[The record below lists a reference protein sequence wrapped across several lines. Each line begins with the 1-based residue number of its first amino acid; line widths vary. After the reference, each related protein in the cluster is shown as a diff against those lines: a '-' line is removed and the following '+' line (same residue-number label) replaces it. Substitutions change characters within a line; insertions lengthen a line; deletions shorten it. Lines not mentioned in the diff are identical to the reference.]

1 MEFLWAPWRMEF
13 ILKPK
18 PSECVLC
25 EKLGENNDE
34 ANYILL
40 RAKNNFV
47 IMNSWPYN
55 PGHLMVAPLRHVA
68 VPEELQDEEMFE
80 HHDIVRRC
88 LRAIRQVLNPGGFNI
103 GMNVGKTAG
112 AGIADH
118 IHTHIVPRWEGDV
131 NFMPVIND
139 SRVVPEALASTYER
153 LKGQI

>member
-25 EKLGENNDE
+25 EKLRENTDE

-68 VPEELQDEEMFE
+68 VPEDLRNDEMFE

-103 GMNVGKTAG
+103 GMNVGKVAG

-139 SRVVPEALASTYER
+139 SRVVPEALTSTYER